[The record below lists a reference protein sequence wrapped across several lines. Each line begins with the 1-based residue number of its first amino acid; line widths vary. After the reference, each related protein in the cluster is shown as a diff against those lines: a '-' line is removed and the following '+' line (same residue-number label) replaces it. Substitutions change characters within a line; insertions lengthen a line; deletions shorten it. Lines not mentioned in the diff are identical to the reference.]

1 MSSLNALLF
10 CLFFATLVFYTSC
23 GESNTSLSEDVA
35 LVNRADSIEAALI
48 EYYEKGFTQEAD
60 SLVDVVF
67 QPQKTE
73 NRYILK
79 KYYSLKGLFRVKE
92 GRYAEALEYSTK
104 CLSNFD
110 TTTSKGYHEYAFQL
124 ISHGS
129 IYYNLQNY
137 HAAYRYFHQAR
148 RNYKENKCFSG
159 YSDYSIAMVLYRQGD
174 YRSAASTFKRA
185 FEEYKVCNYLFETE
199 LRKQEILSNTGL
211 SYLHLQ
217 QYDSALNY
225 FRLADTFIDAM
236 EAKEPSHFK
245 WKEVAHAV
253 VAGNKAKVFLAR
265 NNIDSALHYALKDI
279 SVNLKPSYDLKQG
292 VTSLIVLSK
301 IQLGRRNFTAMDTT
315 LRLVNHFMAEL
326 NSAEFKLDWLNLKRS
341 YAEAMG
347 RTDSAAYYASQY
359 IQLQDSVIEAERKD
373 FNFHVQL
380 ALKNL
385 DSEYELGLL
394 RKENQYNTQKF
405 NYLTWIL
412 LLVTAVVVI
421 SIFFL
426 VYLRKKNALLA
437 RKSAELESSNCKLQQ
452 LNTEKD
458 RILSIAAHDLRTPI
472 AGIVS
477 LSKILKEEGVSATE
491 KQHVTELI
499 ESSGRSSLDLIGEI
513 LISGD
518 LKDDNLIQERI
529 SINEFLTTTIYL
541 IRYKA
546 LEKGQTLKLNLL
558 SEDVVISADANKLRR
573 AINNVIT
580 NSIKFSRDNSTI
592 SVSVEVAKDRVRF
605 KINDEGIGIP
615 LVLRSE
621 LFDSFTKAKRPGTN
635 GEKPFGL
642 GLSIV
647 KQIIEKHQGKV
658 WFDSDEGKGSTFF
671 IELPM
676 Q

>member
-1 MSSLNALLF
+1 M
-10 CLFFATLVFYTSC
+10 
-23 GESNTSLSEDVA
+23 
-35 LVNRADSIEAALI
+35 
-48 EYYEKGFTQEAD
+48 
-60 SLVDVVF
+60 
-67 QPQKTE
+67 
-73 NRYILK
+73 
-79 KYYSLKGLFRVKE
+79 
-92 GRYAEALEYSTK
+92 
-104 CLSNFD
+104 
-110 TTTSKGYHEYAFQL
+110 
-124 ISHGS
+124 
-129 IYYNLQNY
+129 
-137 HAAYRYFHQAR
+137 
-148 RNYKENKCFSG
+148 
-159 YSDYSIAMVLYRQGD
+159 
-174 YRSAASTFKRA
+174 
-185 FEEYKVCNYLFETE
+185 
-199 LRKQEILSNTGL
+199 
-211 SYLHLQ
+211 
-217 QYDSALNY
+217 
-225 FRLADTFIDAM
+225 
-236 EAKEPSHFK
+236 
-245 WKEVAHAV
+245 AHAV
-253 VAGNKAKVFLAR
+253 VADNKAKVFLTR

-315 LRLVNHFMAEL
+315 LRLVNHYMTEL

-347 RTDSAAYYASQY
+347 RTESAAYYASQY
-359 IQLQDSVIEAERKD
+359 IQLQDSAIEAERKD

-437 RKSAELESSNCKLQQ
+437 RKSAELESSNCELQQ

-458 RILSIAAHDLRTPI
+458 RILSIAAYDLRTPI

-621 LFDSFTKAKRPGTN
+621 LFDSFTKAKSQVPT
-635 GEKPFGL
+635 EKSL
-642 GLSIV
+642 LVSV
-647 KQIIEKHQGKV
+647 
-658 WFDSDEGKGSTFF
+658 
-671 IELPM
+671 
-676 Q
+676 